1 MTFFTALP
9 IRDPFGAALRF
20 LEAAGFRFGA
30 LAAFLLGGRAFAFFW
45 VVTRR
50 FPDAFAI

>member
-30 LAAFLLGGRAFAFFW
+30 LGAFLLGARAGAFFG
-45 VVTRR
+45 VATRR
-50 FPDAFAI
+50 LPDAFAI